1 MTDIKFTI
9 SKDILKRMKKYPEI
23 DWEKVAKSAIEKYLQ
38 KLEVADKLLSNSTLT
53 LNDTEELGEDIK
65 QKMWEKHKLYLEN
78 LEE

>member
-1 MTDIKFTI
+1 MADIKFTI
-9 SKDILKRMKKYPEI
+9 SKDIVKRMKKYPEI

-53 LNDTEELGEDIK
+53 LNDTEELGEDVK